1 VAATWIKN
9 AVKNGTKLILADPRR
24 SELAR
29 HATHYLQFKP
39 DTDVALLNAMMH
51 TIVEEG
57 LATARSSPIARAATR
72 RSGANVASYSPR
84 RWRRSAAFR
93 RDDPRGRAALRARR
107 RLDDPVGHGH
117 LAARATAPTTRAA

>member
-1 VAATWIKN
+1 M
-9 AVKNGTKLILADPRR
+9 KNGTKLILADPRR

-57 LATARSSPIARAATR
+57 LVDDAFIADRTSGYDELKRQR
-72 RSGANVASYSPR
+72 RGVQPGGDGADLRHPGA
-84 RWRRSAAFR
+84 RRSATV
-93 RDDPRGRAALRARR
+93 AR
-107 RLDDPVGHGH
+107 LFATSQGVDDPVGHGH
-117 LAARATAPTTRAA
+117 LAARARHRQRALPDRAVA